1 MSIQDQ
7 IDAAVEQLRKRKHNR
22 ERKRRLKQG
31 SRARRE
37 ARAVRS
43 IRKLIAALKAK
54 LEAPR
59 LQYDAVTASHLPRDA
74 KAAAFYVDGLFEN
87 EAAVKAQ
94 CPNARYTSIAVF
106 ASSNAD
112 CLDIEPGNAT
122 VEEAADW
129 YRRQRKLKPRRK
141 PIFYI
146 AASEADRLV
155 ATLRDHGNGIARNKY
170 ILWTAHYGEG
180 KHICGKGCSFA
191 RNSGGVD
198 ATQFTTNNET
208 LDESVCKPSFW
219 ERG

>member
-7 IDAAVEQLRKRKHNR
+7 LDAALDQLRKRKRNR
-22 ERKRRLKQG
+22 ERKRRLHQG

-37 ARAVRS
+37 AKAVRRV
-43 IRKLIAALKAK
+43 RKLIAALKAK

-59 LQYDAVTASHLPRDA
+59 LQYDAVTASHIPRDA
-74 KAAAFYVDGLFEN
+74 KAAAYYVDGMFEN

-106 ASSNAD
+106 ASSDAD

-122 VEEAADW
+122 IAEAADW
-129 YRRQRKLKPRRK
+129 YKRQRRLKPRRK

-146 AASEADRLV
+146 AASSADELV
-155 ATLRDHGNGIARNKY
+155 AALRSHGIARNKY

-191 RNSGGVD
+191 RSSGGVD